1 MHSLS
6 TAFVTFYAFN
16 SYKKHVAW
24 MCASFLLS
32 WREDD
37 FSRGNEW
44 GTLFLLVYRNHF
56 FLRFSSIVR
65 VTWSHALAL
74 DCIRDILCIQF
85 VQKTR
90 GVDVCVFPSKDATS
104 GSSRKHTTNDG
115 WMLFL
120 LVYRNHFFLRFSS
133 PSPKLQSR
141 VVPSSKDAE
150 FNAACSLFMY
160 TTYEK
165 TSRFIKGT
173 WISTNKNNFIHG

>member
-6 TAFVTFYAFN
+6 TAFTTFCRFN

-90 GVDVCVFPSKDATS
+90 GVDVRLSYFLDK
-104 GSSRKHTTNDG
+104 R
-115 WMLFL
+115 MLFFCAFNL
-120 LVYRNHFFLRFSS
+120 DVRIWHLSQKVPWKYETHHSRDLECALKWYTNALKNYKKEVVRAPIIILHRIGRF
-133 PSPKLQSR
+133 
-141 VVPSSKDAE
+141 
-150 FNAACSLFMY
+150 
-160 TTYEK
+160 
-165 TSRFIKGT
+165 
-173 WISTNKNNFIHG
+173 